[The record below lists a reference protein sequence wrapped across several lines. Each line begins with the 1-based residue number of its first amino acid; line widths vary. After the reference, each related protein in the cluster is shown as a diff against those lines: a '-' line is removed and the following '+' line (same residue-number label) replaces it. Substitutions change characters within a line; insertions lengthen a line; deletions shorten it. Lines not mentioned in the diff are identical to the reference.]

1 MTTIN
6 VKLHTKQLEVFNDKA
21 RFRVVAAG
29 RRFGKSRLAAWE
41 LLIHALQST
50 DKDVFYVAPTYQQ
63 ASDIMW
69 SMLKELGHEVIKMAY
84 EQTKVLLLINGRK
97 IFLKGADRPD
107 TLRGVGLAFLV
118 IDEYADI
125 KPMVWEQI
133 LRPALADV
141 QGGAM
146 FIGTPKGRNHFY
158 ELFKYADTGKDEEW
172 STHHF
177 TSYDNPLIPKKE
189 IEAAQVSMSSFAFRQ
204 EFMASFEA
212 ASRDV
217 FKPEWIVHDDE
228 EPEDGKY
235 FVAIDLAGFLDEDKQ
250 SGNKNKKLD
259 DTAIAVVKVGE
270 YGWWVADIRSG
281 RWGIKETAEEIMA
294 VALKYEPT
302 AIAIEKG
309 SLKNAC
315 LPYIKDLMRT
325 HNNYFRIDDV
335 THGNQ
340 KKTDRIVWALQGRFE
355 HGKISLNYGDW
366 NNKFVDQLTN
376 FPNSQIHD
384 DLVDALAYIDQ
395 IQVVEYY
402 QDYEDDEYEV
412 LDSISGY

>member
-1 MTTIN
+1 
-6 VKLHTKQLEVFNDKA
+6 
-21 RFRVVAAG
+21 
-29 RRFGKSRLAAWE
+29 
-41 LLIHALQST
+41 
-50 DKDVFYVAPTYQQ
+50 
-63 ASDIMW
+63 
-69 SMLKELGHEVIKMAY
+69 MLKELGHEVITQAF
-84 EQTKVLLLINGRK
+84 EQTKVIQLINGRK

-146 FIGTPKGRNHFY
+146 FIGTPKGRNHFFDLY
-158 ELFKYADTGKDEEW
+158 NYAKSGKDDEW
-172 STHHF
+172 AAFHY
-177 TSYDNPLIPKKE
+177 TSFDNPLIPKKE
-189 IEAAQVSMSSFAFRQ
+189 IEAAKISMSSFAFRQ
-204 EFMASFEA
+204 EFEASFEA

-217 FKPEWIVHDDE
+217 FKPEWIRYEE
-228 EPEDGKY
+228 EPEDGSY

-250 SGNKNKKLD
+250 SAAKNKKLD
-259 DTAIAVVKVGE
+259 DSAIAVVKVGD
-270 YGWWVADIRSG
+270 YGWWVAEIRSG
-281 RWGIKETAEEIMA
+281 RWGIKETAEQIMK
-294 VALKYEPT
+294 VAAKYEPT

-315 LPYIKDLMRT
+315 LPYIKDLMRR
-325 HNNYFRIDDV
+325 NNVYFRIDDV

-355 HGKISLNYGDW
+355 HGKITLNYGDW

-395 IQVVEYY
+395 VQVVDYY
-402 QDYEDDEYEV
+402 QDYVEDEYEV
-412 LDSISGY
+412 YDEISGY